1 MVPLIDTHAHLSML
15 SAKGLPVHELL
26 EGLFSTGFG
35 GIIDVGTKPDDLET
49 RLAEFGRYPLVRFS
63 AGIWPSAEAIS
74 EAERSVETLRRTIEA
89 CGADRIVA
97 VGECGIDRH
106 WNRAEDGA
114 DAEGE
119 RMLLRMQAELA
130 LELDL
135 PIIIHSRDAA
145 EETAAVL
152 AEFPGLRGVI
162 HCFSYGPAEARR
174 FLDLGFHLSF
184 SGTVTYKNA
193 GEQREAARTVPA
205 DRLLAETDA
214 PYLAPVPHRGK
225 SADPAMVE
233 FTYRA
238 LAEARGE
245 DRDAAAERIAENAR
259 RLFGFHPKKS

>member
-15 SAKGLPVHELL
+15 RNKDLPVKELL
-26 EGLFSTGFG
+26 DCLFSAGFG
-35 GIIDVGTKPDDLET
+35 GIVDVGTKPDDLET

-114 DAEGE
+114 DAEAE
-119 RMLLRMQAELA
+119 RNLLRLQAELA

-259 RLFGFHPKKS
+259 RLFDLHPKMS